1 MLIPKKLVFVVVL
14 RVCIYPIDPDRGK
27 IFYLEAF
34 AAVVA
39 DFIWVEV
46 ADLALHAVVAVL
58 CLVQD
63 TFDPIHFFT
72 LPVIYPFFGESN
84 KFFRFFYFS

>member
-39 DFIWVEV
+39 
-46 ADLALHAVVAVL
+46 VL

-63 TFDPIHFFT
+63 TLDPIHFFT